1 LSSLDQERM
10 SEIGT
15 VPSMVKTPFAQFN
28 STLNSVRTRIGTEV
42 DVDQT
47 TPGPVTRVRHEI
59 RTNFNATNR
68 QTLETGTNG
77 VVRAQGDVRGTVGK
91 ANVFANVSHVG
102 RPGKT
107 AEDGA
112 TASTNV
118 SKSFGDTARK
128 VVKKVRQTAKNR
140 PADHD

>member
-1 LSSLDQERM
+1 MR
-10 SEIGT
+10 
-15 VPSMVKTPFAQFN
+15 N
-28 STLNSVRTRIGTEV
+28 
-42 DVDQT
+42 
-47 TPGPVTRVRHEI
+47 EI

-77 VVRAQGDVRGTVGK
+77 VVRAQGQVRGTVGK
-91 ANVFANVSHVG
+91 AANDFANVLHVG

-107 AEDGA
+107 AQDSA

-128 VVKKVRQTAKNR
+128 VVKEVRQAAKDR
-140 PADHD
+140 VADHH